1 MKIRLRWRVLSV
13 ALAVSTLLSSSA
25 TAQATRQ
32 VPYFGYYFV
41 QDEEQGNFN
50 YISEVNGYSN
60 IAWIAPDHSRLTPTI
75 GAQYD
80 NAGLKL
86 IVELG
91 ISEARLNYTDPNDDD
106 QNHLAR
112 YLTDTYNELNA
123 ANLWDNVI
131 AIEPSEEWHNRVIY
145 GAEKDWATFSAYTEQ
160 TIGNECGAPPDDP
173 SRCWIKARREFL
185 VTKLQNLVA
194 AIKAR
199 FPDKAML
206 LVDTSWSNEYNLKG
220 AGSFWYHPVPS
231 NLDILGMDA
240 YMTSIDYTPDC
251 GAAMQQKFID
261 DVRWEY
267 DHVLAHYSQPILVVG
282 QAFTS
287 AGGVDWF
294 FPMPSNCQLNW
305 WYSVAQTN
313 SRFFGLT
320 WFEYGLSP
328 GGVRYYPD
336 QAQWLKNMYLHNQSI
351 PGGAPDMLS
360 PGQALSPNQ
369 SRTSMDGRY
378 NLVYQGDGNLVLYQL
393 PSWTPLWWSCTN
405 GTSPGQAVMQ
415 GDGNFV
421 IYDSG
426 GTPLAWTA
434 TEGNPGAYL
443 TVQPD
448 GNVVIYTPTAPN
460 ASIWYS
466 NGAGCL

>member
-1 MKIRLRWRVLSV
+1 
-13 ALAVSTLLSSSA
+13 
-25 TAQATRQ
+25 

-41 QDEEQGNFN
+41 QQEEQGNFN
-50 YISEVNGYSN
+50 YISEVEGHSN
-60 IAWIAPDHSRLTPTI
+60 IAWITPDHSVLTPAI
-75 GAQYD
+75 GKQYD
-80 NAGLKL
+80 DAGLKL
-86 IVELG
+86 IVDLG
-91 ISEARLNYTDPNDDD
+91 ISEDRLNYTDPNDNDED
-106 QNHLAR
+106 HLAR
-112 YLTDTYNELNA
+112 YLTATYEELTA

-131 AIEPSEEWHNRVIY
+131 AIAPGEEWHNRVIY
-145 GAEKDWATFSAYTEQ
+145 GAEKNWATFNAYTEQ

-206 LVDTSWSNEYNLKG
+206 LVDTSWSNQYNLKD

-231 NLDILGMDA
+231 NLEILGMDA

-251 GAAMQQKFID
+251 GTAMQEKFINE
-261 DVRWEY
+261 VRWEY
-267 DHVLAHYSQPILVVG
+267 DHVIDNFSQPVLVVG
-282 QAFTS
+282 QAFQS
-287 AGGVDWF
+287 QGAEYF
-294 FPMPSNCQLNW
+294 YPMPSNCQLNW
-305 WYSVAQTN
+305 WYSVAQSS

-320 WFEYGLSP
+320 WFAYGIDGTQSDDHAT
-328 GGVRYYPD
+328 GVRFFPD
-336 QAQWLKNMYLHNQSI
+336 QKNWLRNMYLHNQSI
-351 PGGAPDMLS
+351 PGGASDMLS
-360 PGQALSPNQ
+360 PGQALLPNQ
-369 SRTSMDGRY
+369 SRTSMDGQY
-378 NLVYQGDGNLVLYQL
+378 HLVYQGDGNLVLYQL
-393 PSWTPLWWSCTN
+393 PSWTPLWWSCTAN
-405 GTSPGQAVMQ
+405 TSPGQVVMQ

-448 GNVVIYTPTAPN
+448 GNVVIYTGTVPN
-460 ASIWYS
+460 GPIWWS
-466 NGAGCL
+466 AGAGCL